1 MDLLL
6 ILTYTAICIVVF
18 KIFKIPLNK
27 WSIPT
32 AVLGGIILIGGLV
45 VLMNYNHP
53 YSEITRKYFV
63 STPVLPDV
71 KGRVLTV
78 DVQPNELVKK
88 GDVLFSIDPIPFQ
101 YKVDGLTAKLSAT
114 KKDLKRA
121 TQLYKQEVG
130 SKRDVDM
137 MISRVDELRAQLYE
151 AEYNLKRTQVR
162 ATSAGFVTQ
171 NFVFPGFMA
180 LPFPLKPAM
189 TFVQSNSFHFVGWY
203 RQNSS
208 LRLKK
213 GFDAEIAFD
222 AIPGKVFTAKVDKV
236 LPVIGEGE
244 LQADGRLIKLGVLGI
259 IPGRIPVVLKIIDPR
274 FAQFDAQLPGGAYGQ
289 SAIYSDSFT
298 HVAIMRKIL
307 LRMSSWMSYLFP
319 FH

>member
-71 KGRVLTV
+71 RGRVLTV

-101 YKVDGLTAKLSAT
+101 YKVDGLTAKLSAA

-121 TQLYKQEVG
+121 TQLYKKQVG
-130 SKRDVDM
+130 SKRDVDVM
-137 MISRVDELRAQLYE
+137 LSRVDELRAKLYE
-151 AEYNLKRTQVR
+151 AEYDLKRTKVR

-180 LPFPLKPAM
+180 LPVPLRPAM
-189 TFVQSNSFHFVGWY
+189 TFVQSNSFNFVGWY

-259 IPGRIPVVLKIIDPR
+259 IPGRIPVVFKINDPR
-274 FAQFDAQLPGGAYGQ
+274 FAQFAAQIPGGAYGQ

-298 HVAIMRKIL
+298 HVAIMRRIL
-307 LRMSSWMSYLFP
+307 LRMSSWMSYFFP